1 MPLFETVFQEKPVIV
16 LEIGSAYTK
25 IGFCGEAHP
34 RFILPTEIES
44 IRDVLKKTEKNLYDQ
59 CVDFFNKIFF
69 DYLLVSPKDRKV
81 SIVESTIA
89 TPTIIRE
96 CFAKVLFQH
105 YEVASILFLPLH
117 LVALSTLAVDTALVV
132 DIGYKEAVVIPVYN
146 GVQILNSWQAQP
158 LGGEAVHDEIK
169 ANLILNGAKEEI
181 LTERVVEDIKVRTC
195 FVTKQSRALAH
206 RKNEELQACPDVDY
220 PVDGSDVI
228 KIPGHLREFAFEVLF
243 PEDNDHL
250 GLPYIII
257 DAIIK
262 CPVDARK
269 ELAENILL
277 IGGTSTTMGMKP
289 RLRDEL
295 RTLIK
300 SEYYKERLYIDDVKF
315 HNAPAKPN
323 FTGWLGGSI
332 YSATDLISNS
342 ITRENYLKHP
352 KIPDWIFYD
361 GSSRTQG

>member
-1 MPLFETVFQEKPVIV
+1 MPLFETVFQEKPAIV
-16 LEIGSAYTK
+16 MEIGSAYTK

-59 CVDFFNKIFF
+59 SVDFFNKIFF

-81 SIVESTIA
+81 SFVESTIT
-89 TPTIIRE
+89 TPTLIRE
-96 CFAKVLFQH
+96 SFAKVLFH
-105 YEVASILFLPLH
+105 HFEVASILFLPLH
-117 LVALSTLAVDTALVV
+117 LVSLSTLAIDTALVV
-132 DIGYKEAVVIPVYN
+132 DIGYKEAVILPVFN
-146 GVQILNSWQAQP
+146 GVQILKAWQAQP
-158 LGGEAVHDEIK
+158 LGGESIHDGIK
-169 ANLILNGAKEEI
+169 ASLILNGVKDEI
-181 LTERVVEDIKVRTC
+181 LSERVIEDIKP
-195 FVTKQSRALAH
+195 
-206 RKNEELQACPDVDY
+206 CPDVDY

-228 KIPGHLREFAFEVLF
+228 KIPGNLREFALEVLF
-243 PEDNDHL
+243 PEDNDYL

-262 CPVDARK
+262 CPVDSRK

-277 IGGTSTTMGMKP
+277 IGGTSSMMGIKA

-300 SEYYKERLYIDDVKF
+300 SEFYKDRLYIDDVKF
-315 HNAPAKPN
+315 HNAPSKPN

-361 GSSRTQG
+361 GSSTRNQG